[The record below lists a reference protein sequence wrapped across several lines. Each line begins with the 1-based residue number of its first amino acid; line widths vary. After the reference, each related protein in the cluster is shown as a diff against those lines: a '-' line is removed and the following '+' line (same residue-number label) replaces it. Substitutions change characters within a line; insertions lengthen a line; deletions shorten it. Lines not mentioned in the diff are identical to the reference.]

1 MGKFNAP
8 NYKTIIIKQS
18 PNDLADADADGG
30 VTNQQ
35 KKEQRVRE
43 DVGYIYAPHINNSK
57 SLLELKLVKVC
68 PKFLS

>member
-30 VTNQQ
+30 GTNQQQ

-57 SLLELKLVKVC
+57 SLL
-68 PKFLS
+68 